1 MLRIDTEASD
11 DDSDTAINKSATTT
25 PKKGDPNSEMG
36 AAAAGGVAVGGGG
49 GGGAVVG
56 NAHAQPNHVNNVNNA
71 IIGNAGQTPLQALPK
86 VLPNMN
92 PYTHYDWNAT
102 NIYT

>member
-1 MLRIDTEASD
+1 MLRIDTEGSD

-25 PKKGDPNSEMG
+25 PKKGDPNDLG
-36 AAAAGGVAVGGGG
+36 AAAGGGGVVGG
-49 GGGAVVG
+49 VVV

-92 PYTHYDWNAT
+92 PYTHYNWTAT
-102 NIYT
+102 NIYS

>member
-1 MLRIDTEASD
+1 MLRIDTEGSD
-11 DDSDTAINKSATTT
+11 DESDTAINKSATTT
-25 PKKGDPNSEMG
+25 PKKGDPNDLG
-36 AAAAGGVAVGGGG
+36 AAGGGVVVGGGI
-49 GGGAVVG
+49 VG

-92 PYTHYDWNAT
+92 PYTHYN
-102 NIYT
+102 

>member
-1 MLRIDTEASD
+1 MLRIDAEGSD

-25 PKKGDPNSEMG
+25 PKKGDPNEISG
-36 AAAAGGVAVGGGG
+36 AVGVGVG
-49 GGGAVVG
+49 VG
-56 NAHAQPNHVNNVNNA
+56 NAHAQPIHVNNVNNA

-92 PYTHYDWNAT
+92 PYTHYN
-102 NIYT
+102 

>member
-11 DDSDTAINKSATTT
+11 DDSDTAINKSTTTT
-25 PKKGDPNSEMG
+25 PKKIDPNEF
-36 AAAAGGVAVGGGG
+36 GGVGGVG
-49 GGGAVVG
+49 VG
-56 NAHAQPNHVNNVNNA
+56 NAHAQPIHVNNVNNA

-92 PYTHYDWNAT
+92 PYTHYNSS
-102 NIYT
+102 N

>member
-1 MLRIDTEASD
+1 MLKIDNEGSD

-25 PKKGDPNSEMG
+25 PKKVDPNEYS
-36 AAAAGGVAVGGGG
+36 
-49 GGGAVVG
+49 G
-56 NAHAQPNHVNNVNNA
+56 NAQAQAQVQQPTIHLNNVNNA

-92 PYTHYDWNAT
+92 NPYTR
-102 NIYT
+102 YT

>member
-1 MLRIDTEASD
+1 MLKIDNEGSD

-25 PKKGDPNSEMG
+25 PKKVDPNEYG
-36 AAAAGGVAVGGGG
+36 ANT
-49 GGGAVVG
+49 
-56 NAHAQPNHVNNVNNA
+56 NAQQIQQPTIHLNNVNNA

-92 PYTHYDWNAT
+92 NPYIHYT
-102 NIYT
+102 